1 MIADTLLVDFLPSS
15 ADSIRVIKLS
25 VEGFMS
31 TIRDTLALY
40 KIIGRKFDVINRFWG
55 TLALELRTLNYQS
68 KSWRHREISIKTSEQ
83 TPWRRLTLEA
93 ASCQCLGYPLCRL
106 LSALYPA
113 PLYPCVS
120 HQNTLYS
127 NYSGATCTRPFALGP
142 KVRWYSIPR
151 RQITGLTFARW
162 SMPHSMHCNDQYALW
177 CSSLRGHLYCAPN

>member
-40 KIIGRKFDVINRFWG
+40 KIIGRKFDVIDRFWG

-83 TPWRRLTLEA
+83 TLSARIADIKLSVEKLTSSRDFYQNIRTNSMTAFDARSSIMPVLGIPPVQITFSPV
-93 ASCQCLGYPLCRL
+93 SCTPISVCVTPKYPL
-106 LSALYPA
+106 
-113 PLYPCVS
+113 
-120 HQNTLYS
+120 
-127 NYSGATCTRPFALGP
+127 
-142 KVRWYSIPR
+142 
-151 RQITGLTFARW
+151 
-162 SMPHSMHCNDQYALW
+162 
-177 CSSLRGHLYCAPN
+177 